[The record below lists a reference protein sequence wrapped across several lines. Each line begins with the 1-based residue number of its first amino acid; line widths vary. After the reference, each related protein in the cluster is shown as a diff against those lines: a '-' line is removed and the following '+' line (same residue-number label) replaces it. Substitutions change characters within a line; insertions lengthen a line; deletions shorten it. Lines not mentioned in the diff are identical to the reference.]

1 MRPNQFSW
9 KQTKPHTISQK
20 IMIYLFNKNFK
31 AKDTVIVQSVNAS
44 DTPLESSQ
52 TQIYSE

>member
-1 MRPNQFSW
+1 
-9 KQTKPHTISQK
+9 
-20 IMIYLFNKNFK
+20 MIYLFNKNFK

-44 DTPLESSQ
+44 DTPIESSQ